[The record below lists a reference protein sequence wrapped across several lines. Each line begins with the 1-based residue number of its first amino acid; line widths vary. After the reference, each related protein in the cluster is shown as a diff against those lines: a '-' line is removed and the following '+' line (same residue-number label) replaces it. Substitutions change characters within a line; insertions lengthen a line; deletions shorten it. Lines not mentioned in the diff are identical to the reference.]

1 MIAPVPD
8 ELSAWMRRTQ
18 YGDATSYAEA
28 AERSV
33 AGADQGAR
41 PPRRQIAT
49 RADGAAVSARRP
61 DERPDECPDERPDE
75 CPDERLDNVDAVI
88 ARLMADLRP
97 VRQLASPRVR
107 AGMFRAVVAC
117 RLTAPV
123 LDCFGRH

>member
-18 YGDATSYAEA
+18 DGDATSYAEA

-33 AGADQGAR
+33 AGGDQGAR
-41 PPRRQIAT
+41 PPRRQIAA

-61 DERPDECPDERPDE
+61 DERPDE
-75 CPDERLDNVDAVI
+75 RLDNVDAVI
-88 ARLMADLRP
+88 ARVVADLRP
-97 VRQLASPRVR
+97 PRRLASPRVR